1 MDIRFNTLLDY
12 SPIHDSNDEYIYYQN
27 QQYSQDNFDKNFTK
41 IQLVQIYEQNEL
53 VLKSIKIKKDTSSLE
68 L

>member
-12 SPIHDSNDEYIYYQN
+12 SPNHDSNDEYIYYQN